1 MGGILWNTMPI
12 FILLYRSIFLICY
25 IVYVALLLRMANVVE
40 DNPEPTLFDII
51 YPSETICA
59 DFCQGVLSVVNN
71 LCTCLC
77 NSIKNYILLLT
88 DLPEIISV
96 DNRVYYLQYS
106 DSCTCDV

>member
-1 MGGILWNTMPI
+1 MPI

-59 DFCQGVLSVVNN
+59 VFSQGILSVVNN
-71 LCTCLC
+71 LYTCIC
-77 NSIKNYILLLT
+77 NSIKNDFLPLT

>member
-1 MGGILWNTMPI
+1 
-12 FILLYRSIFLICY
+12 
-25 IVYVALLLRMANVVE
+25 MANDVVE
-40 DNPEPTLFDII
+40 NPEPTVFDMIC
-51 YPSETICA
+51 PSETICA

-96 DNRVYYLQYS
+96 DNKVYYLQYS
-106 DSCTCDV
+106 DSFTGDI